1 MDADPRGK
9 FIRDYPFEITPV
21 TDNAPFFF
29 FTFKTSSA
37 LRTLLANRGDA
48 RTDWKNNLG
57 LVVLGA
63 VLVISIIVVSG
74 FLVIPLAVHK
84 TAQKPP
90 ITPLLYFV
98 AIGLGFI
105 IVEIVMI
112 QRFVLFLGHP
122 TYAMTVVVFLML
134 LSGGAGSFASRYWL
148 KEILR
153 VRAVLGAIVGL
164 VMLYAFAL
172 HTVLGGLVGL
182 PFTEKVVLSAILLA
196 PLGFLMGM
204 PFPAGLREIA
214 GQDRAFTKETENT
227 TVEWAWAMNAAS
239 GVLGSV
245 LAILLAL
252 NFGLNATLG
261 CAAGAYLAA
270 AVLTLLWRGLPVKE
284 VSIPTYV
291 SASYAA
297 VRRD

>member
-1 MDADPRGK
+1 
-9 FIRDYPFEITPV
+9 
-21 TDNAPFFF
+21 
-29 FTFKTSSA
+29 
-37 LRTLLANRGDA
+37 
-48 RTDWKNNLG
+48 
-57 LVVLGA
+57 
-63 VLVISIIVVSG
+63 
-74 FLVIPLAVHK
+74 
-84 TAQKPP
+84 
-90 ITPLLYFV
+90 
-98 AIGLGFI
+98 
-105 IVEIVMI
+105 
-112 QRFVLFLGHP
+112 
-122 TYAMTVVVFLML
+122 
-134 LSGGAGSFASRYWL
+134 
-148 KEILR
+148 
-153 VRAVLGAIVGL
+153 
-164 VMLYAFAL
+164 L

-182 PFTEKVVLSAILLA
+182 PFTAKVVLSAILLA

-214 GQDRAFTKETENT
+214 GQDGAFIKETENT

-270 AVLTLLWRGLPVKE
+270 AVLTFLWQGLPMKE

-291 SASYAA
+291 SASCAA